1 MTLHSL
7 SSRDKSLDAA
17 GLPSGN
23 GFELAFH
30 ISPTP
35 MLMLETGQFRII
47 EANAAAGALL
57 GASNG
62 ELPEANFLHFI
73 ADEGGVKGFVGAL
86 PKLGPAVSP
95 PMGQSLELTLR
106 RRDGAPVRATAA
118 AVICRLAGGKP
129 GFLVQLERAGAV
141 TSTPLN
147 PELPTAGLVTQHL
160 IECIGDGFL
169 VLGGDGVVTYANASA
184 ARILGTLRR
193 NLVGHRLDEIFP
205 HLNRDDLARASQA
218 FSSDTPA
225 QAVRIPIFFGC
236 ELHHFEFGVHPHQH
250 GMGVLFRDVS
260 ESIKQEMEI
269 AKLNAT
275 MAVSQELLRSKNEEL
290 NSSLEKLA
298 RLNEQLENADKLKS
312 EFLANTS
319 HELRTPLNSTIGFLQ
334 LISEGLCESREEEL
348 EYVRNA
354 LISSQ
359 HLLALINDVLDI
371 AKIEAGKMTLLIDDI
386 DMDNIFHEVFSMTHV
401 QAQQK
406 GLQLSFEVRD
416 ENDRIARADFHKV
429 KQVLVNLIGN
439 SIKFTDSGFIR
450 VWVESDPERADMLL
464 VCVQDSGI
472 GVSPFM
478 QQSIFKTFTQG
489 DGASTRKYNGTG
501 LGLAISKNLVEMM
514 GGSISLYSEGERKG
528 TMMRFS
534 LPKGIRQQRPA
545 DSDAC
550 DHENIDELLP
560 KTF

>member
-1 MTLHSL
+1 M
-7 SSRDKSLDAA
+7 
-17 GLPSGN
+17 PPCGN
-23 GFELAFH
+23 GFEVAFH
-30 ISPTP
+30 ASATP
-35 MLMLETGQFRII
+35 LLMLETGQFRIA

-57 GASNG
+57 GAADG
-62 ELPEANFLHFI
+62 ELAGAEFLRFI
-73 ADEGGVKGFVGAL
+73 AAEAGVKVFVDAL
-86 PKLGPAVSP
+86 PEFGADHTPATGRP
-95 PMGQSLELTLR
+95 AHLTLCR
-106 RRDGAPVRATAA
+106 RNRTPICAT
-118 AVICRLAGGKP
+118 VIATTCLLRGGKP
-129 GFLVQLERAGAV
+129 GLMLQLERAGA
-141 TSTPLN
+141 LAGA
-147 PELPTAGLVTQHL
+147 PTHLSQPDAAGNATLQL
-160 IECIGDGFL
+160 IESIGDGFL
-169 VLGGDGVVTYANASA
+169 VLGDDGLVSYANASA

-205 HLNRDDLARASQA
+205 HLNRADLARATQA
-218 FSSDTPA
+218 ACCDTHA
-225 QAVRIPIFFGC
+225 HAVRIPIFFGC
-236 ELHHFEFGVHPHQH
+236 ELHHFEFGVHPHPQ

-290 NSSLEKLA
+290 NASLEKLA

-334 LISEGLCESREEEL
+334 LISEGLCESREEES

-359 HLLALINDVLDI
+359 HLLTLINDVLDI

-386 DMDNIFHEVFSMTHV
+386 DMDAIFHEVFSVTHV

-416 ENDRIARADFHKV
+416 ENHRIAHADFHKV

-450 VWVESDPERADMLL
+450 VWVEPDPDRSDMLL

-472 GVSPFM
+472 GVSPFI
-478 QQSIFKTFTQG
+478 QQTVFKTFTQG
-489 DGASTRKYNGTG
+489 DGASTRKYQGTG

-514 GGSISLYSEGERKG
+514 GGAIAIHSEGEHKG
-528 TMMRFS
+528 TTMRFS
-534 LPKGIRQQRPA
+534 LPKGSCQQRA
-545 DSDAC
+545 VIRDASLPE
-550 DHENIDELLP
+550 DIDALLP